1 MDLRDGAH
9 NLYHIIV
16 AVSLQFLGFSVV
28 FLYHQLEILSCSVTN
43 SYAQ

>member
-28 FLYHQLEILSCSVTN
+28 FLYQLEILSCSVTN